1 MPKTELTP
9 QEPNQRRIDQSQRI
23 IKRNGGK
30 CPICKTSITGYARDV
45 YGSRGLKDL
54 TCNDC
59 WGVLITLDSNPD
71 AINRC
76 INYHYGRP
84 LNYENFNRDCT
95 PALQIYDGQI

>member
-9 QEPNQRRIDQSQRI
+9 QERNKRRLDNHDRI
-23 IKRNGGK
+23 MKRNNGK
-30 CPICKTSITGYARDV
+30 CPICKGDITDYARDV

-84 LNYENFNRDCT
+84 LKTKNFNMDCL
-95 PALQIYDGQI
+95 PAEQTYDGQF